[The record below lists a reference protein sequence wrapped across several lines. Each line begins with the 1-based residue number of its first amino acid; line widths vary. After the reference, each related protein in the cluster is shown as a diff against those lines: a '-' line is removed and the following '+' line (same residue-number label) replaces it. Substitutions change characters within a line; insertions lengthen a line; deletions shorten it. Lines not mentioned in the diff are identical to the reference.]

1 MNMGE
6 EVSHLKAHVNTF
18 YNNGALQRA
27 SEQPHLKTN
36 QKPSQINKK
45 VGSQVEAR
53 LAPLTPTP
61 AQLTVLRS
69 SGRISVFGPPS
80 VHRTVQ
86 KVMDDLDAIYGRR
99 VGLEIGVYFI
109 DSDAAET
116 FGLSTA
122 GFRIGQ
128 TIALARDR
136 AVVDYRLASTI
147 AQSGVVAPIAITRQ
161 ESYVKEVK
169 VEHDKDGTSI
179 DITPGEVEFGIS
191 VHALPRIIDDDRI
204 QLFLTILQ
212 SELEDGDIPSVEY
225 GDGRIGLPV
234 LDKRIIQNQS
244 ILSPNEVLVLSG
256 YEQNLSVSG
265 QSGVGLFKAIGLG
278 GNVNARSRKIRMVI
292 LVRPSIIPQ
301 RGRS

>member
-1 MNMGE
+1 
-6 EVSHLKAHVNTF
+6 
-18 YNNGALQRA
+18 
-27 SEQPHLKTN
+27 
-36 QKPSQINKK
+36 
-45 VGSQVEAR
+45 
-53 LAPLTPTP
+53 
-61 AQLTVLRS
+61 
-69 SGRISVFGPPS
+69 
-80 VHRTVQ
+80 
-86 KVMDDLDAIYGRR
+86 MDDLDAIYGRR